1 MELSKINLD
10 FVFSGMEN
18 LYIYIFLLKLSY
30 TTTTTFCPK
39 ITSESHQPH

>member
-18 LYIYIFLLKLSY
+18 LYILTWTFLYHHHHHHILS
-30 TTTTTFCPK
+30 
-39 ITSESHQPH
+39 